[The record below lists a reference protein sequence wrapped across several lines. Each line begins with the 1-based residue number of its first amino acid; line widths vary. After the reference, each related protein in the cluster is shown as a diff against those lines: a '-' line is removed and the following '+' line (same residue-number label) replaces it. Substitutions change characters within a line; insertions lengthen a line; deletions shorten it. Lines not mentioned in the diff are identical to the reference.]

1 MAGTTGGTGLA
12 AIKLTALGRPQLL
25 MNLSQVLI
33 QNKRYYEEQ
42 KKLKKNEDNVFH
54 ELTDKSIKRTQV
66 IVVIQKG
73 NSAPIKRK
81 VKVA

>member
-1 MAGTTGGTGLA
+1 MALLGTTGGSGLA

-42 KKLKKNEDNVFH
+42 KKLQKTDEKVFG
-54 ELTDKSIKRTQV
+54 ELTGKSIRRKQV
-66 IVVIQKG
+66 SVPKMYIVQLYK
-73 NSAPIKRK
+73 
-81 VKVA
+81 